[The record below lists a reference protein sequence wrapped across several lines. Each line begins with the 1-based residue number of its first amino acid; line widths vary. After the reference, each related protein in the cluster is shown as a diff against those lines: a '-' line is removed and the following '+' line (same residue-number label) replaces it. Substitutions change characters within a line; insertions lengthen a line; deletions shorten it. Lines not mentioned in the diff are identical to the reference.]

1 MNELQSRF
9 TETEWMCITFSPIC
23 ACYAIV
29 FSDMRNETDKEF
41 EVFFSCV
48 EKCKTEYS
56 KNALVMS
63 ALSSFDD
70 TAEFKKKLDQMQKFP
85 EEIETNKEIIA
96 LAQLNSKIIQFVKD
110 AKTRSVG
117 GPVEETMNACV
128 IIIGCA
134 NYILKGKNIPERI
147 EFNRMLMGIAT
158 DVASAVKEG
167 GMLGFGKSISEKEE
181 YILECLNKI
190 LE

>member
-1 MNELQSRF
+1 MKELQDRF

-41 EVFFSCV
+41 EVLFTSV
-48 EKCKTEYS
+48 EKYKREYS
-56 KNALVMS
+56 KNTLVQS
-63 ALSSFDD
+63 ALRTFDG
-70 TAEFKKKLDQMQKFP
+70 TEAFKKNLDRMQKFP

-110 AKTRSVG
+110 AKARSVG
-117 GPVEETMNACV
+117 GSVEETMNACV

>member
-1 MNELQSRF
+1 
-9 TETEWMCITFSPIC
+9 
-23 ACYAIV
+23 
-29 FSDMRNETDKEF
+29 
-41 EVFFSCV
+41 
-48 EKCKTEYS
+48 
-56 KNALVMS
+56 
-63 ALSSFDD
+63 
-70 TAEFKKKLDQMQKFP
+70 MQKFP

-110 AKTRSVG
+110 AKARSVG
-117 GPVEETMNACV
+117 GSVEETMNACV